1 MITPRTTR
9 LLRVP
14 DLQAMHRTLAEC
26 IRTHASAPAAII
38 VPTAGAAEALGRTL
52 AIIAGRHGGSG
63 PAAPACEVLTRDQF
77 YLRLHARSHAAAP
90 MLTAFEREVLLTR
103 AASAASDSGTPAPF
117 RLRPGLIVEML
128 AFYDELRRRDRTVA
142 DLDRL
147 MTDSLQPSV
156 EIDRGA
162 ERLFRQ
168 TQFLTAAFTRFEDLV
183 GSSGRLDEHELR
195 RVLLLHDGLA
205 SYPRVVISVADQP
218 ADPRGL
224 WTADFDFLA
233 RLPGLTAIDVVATEN
248 VLAAGFHERVHDV
261 LPGIE
266 EERREGA
273 GSLPVLV
280 TPPHSGT
287 DAAPRWFVSRDRE
300 EELVALVRATPRD
313 AGQVAIVFQRPLPYL
328 YLARSVFA
336 DAGRPYQA
344 LDSLPLAAEPFA
356 GALDVVFAFVVAAAN
371 RASTID
377 LLSSPHW
384 RFPELEGSVVS
395 VQARVNALD
404 ARLRELKYFGGW
416 DRLTALAGHAAFA
429 TGAAGASPVR
439 ASARRRPR
447 ADAAAA
453 LHAAIAAAEALRP
466 LREAATASAQLQA
479 LLDFVKTHERP
490 PTDSDAWAPRHA
502 RARTAVIGALESLAE
517 AQARHDDAPLA
528 VDRLA
533 GAVRRWIEG
542 QTFSPRTGPL
552 GCLLLDAPAAAY
564 ADVDDLCLV
573 GLVELDWPERVR
585 RSIFYPASLLSQ
597 LGWPNETD
605 RLAAAR
611 ARFHDLLR
619 LPRRRVSV
627 STFTLEDD
635 AIVSGS
641 SFLQELE
648 TSGLPIERR
657 DPLSEGDAPPLAPA
671 KSPEADAWLEL
682 RAGRS
687 SQDRAVYHGAA
698 GPRPAEVY
706 AVSQVERYLACPFK
720 YFAAR
725 VLGLDEERDDES
737 GLSPQERGQL
747 LHEVFQTF
755 FTRWQERGGRAITA
769 DSLAEALEL
778 YTSVAESTL
787 ARLGEADRALERTY
801 LLGSAVAPGLG
812 ERAFNFEI
820 EHDVPVLER
829 LLEHSLEGTFEF
841 KGPDGPRAISVRG
854 KADRIDLLADGT
866 LRVIDYKL
874 GRAPKTARALQLPV
888 YSVCAGQ
895 QLKGRHGRS
904 WTVAAAGYVAFK
916 EKNPFVPLG
925 TSTSLPQA
933 LDDGA
938 ARFVA
943 AVEGIER
950 GEFPVRPEEPFLCT
964 WCGYAGVCRKDYVGD
979 E

>member
-26 IRTHASAPAAII
+26 IRAHASAPVAII

-52 AIIAGRHGGSG
+52 ALIARERGTE
-63 PAAPACEVLTRDQF
+63 PATDAFDLLTRDEF
-77 YLRLHARSHAAAP
+77 YLRLHARLRSAAP

-117 RLRPGLIVEML
+117 RLRPGLIVEVL

-183 GSSGRLDEHELR
+183 GSSGRLDEHALR
-195 RVLLLHDGLA
+195 RVLLAHDGAA
-205 SYPRVVISVADQP
+205 SYPRVVISVADQA

-233 RLPGLTAIDVVATEN
+233 RLPGLTNIDVVATEN

-266 EERREGA
+266 EERRAGS

-280 TPPHSGT
+280 TPAHAGA
-287 DAAPRWFVSRDRE
+287 DAATRWFVSRDRE
-300 EELVALVRATPRD
+300 EELVALVRATPDD
-313 AGQVAIVFQRPLPYL
+313 ADRFAVVFQRPLPYL

-336 DAGRPYQA
+336 DAGRRYQA

-384 RFPELEGSVVS
+384 RFPELEGSLVAVR
-395 VQARVNALD
+395 ARVNALD
-404 ARLRELKYFGGW
+404 GRLRELKYFGGW
-416 DRLTALAGHAAFA
+416 DRLAALAGQASFA
-429 TGAAGASPVR
+429 TDAAGAPGAK
-439 ASARRRPR
+439 ASGRRRPR
-447 ADAAAA
+447 ADAGAA
-453 LHAAIAAAEALRP
+453 LRAAVAAAEALRP
-466 LREAATASAQLQA
+466 LREAATASAQLHA
-479 LLDFVKTHERP
+479 LLDFVRTHERP
-490 PTDSDAWAPRHA
+490 PEADDLWAPRHA
-502 RARTAVIGALESLAE
+502 RARAAVIGALASLAE
-517 AQARHDDAPLA
+517 AQARHDDAPLE
-528 VDRLA
+528 VGRLA

-542 QTFSPRTGPL
+542 QTFSPRTGPH
-552 GCLLLDAPAAAY
+552 GMLLLDAPAAAY
-564 ADVDDLCLV
+564 ADVDELRLV
-573 GLVELDWPERVR
+573 GMVELDWPERVR
-585 RSIFYPASLLSQ
+585 RSIFYPASLLAQ
-597 LGWPNETD
+597 LGWPNESD

-627 STFTLEDD
+627 STFTLEND

-641 SFLQELE
+641 SFLQELD
-648 TSGLPIERR
+648 TSGLAVERPENRSDR
-657 DPLSEGDAPPLAPA
+657 DEPLPPATRSA
-671 KSPEADAWLEL
+671 EADAWLEL

-687 SQDRAVYHGAA
+687 SADRDAYHGAA
-698 GPRPAEVY
+698 GHRRADVY

-725 VLGLDEERDDES
+725 VLRLDEERDDES

-747 LHEVFQTF
+747 LHDVFQTF
-755 FTRWQERGGRAITA
+755 FARWQERGGRAITA
-769 DSLAEALEL
+769 DSLAAALEL
-778 YTSVAESTL
+778 YTVVAESAL
-787 ARLGEADRALERTY
+787 AYLGEADRALERTY

-820 EHDVPVLER
+820 EHEIPVLER
-829 LLEHSLEGTFEF
+829 LLEHSLEGTFAF
-841 KGPDGPRAISVRG
+841 TGADGPRAVSVRG

-888 YSVCAGQ
+888 YSVCAEQ
-895 QLKGRHGRS
+895 QLKGRHGRT
-904 WTVAAAGYVAFK
+904 WTVATAGYVAFK

-933 LDDGA
+933 LADGA

-964 WCGYAGVCRKDYVGD
+964 WCGYASVCRKDYVGD

>member
-14 DLQAMHRTLAEC
+14 DLQAMHRVLADC
-26 IRTHASAPAAII
+26 VALDAVTPLAII
-38 VPTAGAAEALGRTL
+38 VPTSGAAEALGRTFEHRAVPRNGFDL
-52 AIIAGRHGGSG
+52 
-63 PAAPACEVLTRDQF
+63 LTRDEL
-77 YLRLHARSHAAAP
+77 YARLHERLPSAPP

-103 AASAASDSGTPAPF
+103 AASAASSGGTPAPF
-117 RLRPGLIVEML
+117 KLRPGLIVEIL
-128 AFYDELRRRDRTVA
+128 AFYDELRRRDRTV
-142 DLDRL
+142 DDFDRL
-147 MTDSLQPSV
+147 MIDSLQSSV

-168 TQFLTAAFTRFEDLV
+168 TEFLTATFTRFEALV
-183 GSSGRLDEHELR
+183 DSSGRLDEHALR
-195 RVLLLHDGLA
+195 RSLLAQEGLGA
-205 SYPRVVISVADQP
+205 YRRVVVSVADQA

-224 WTADFDFLA
+224 WTADYDMLA
-233 RLPGLTAIDVVATEN
+233 RLPGLASLDVIATEN

-266 EERREGA
+266 EERLGA
-273 GSLPVLV
+273 GESVPVLV
-280 TPPHSGT
+280 TPPPAGGDPST
-287 DAAPRWFVSRDRE
+287 NWFVSRDRE
-300 EELVALVRATPRD
+300 EELAEIVRATVPGD
-313 AGQVAIVFQRPLPYL
+313 AGRTAVVFQRPLPYL

-336 DAGRPYQA
+336 DAGQPYQA

-356 GALDVVFAFVVAAAN
+356 AALDVVFAFIIAAAN

-377 LLSSPHW
+377 LLGSPHW
-384 RFPELEGSVVS
+384 QFPELSGTPVS
-395 VQARVNALD
+395 VRARVNALD

-416 DRLTALAGHAAFA
+416 DRLTALVGHSAFRLE
-429 TGAAGASPVR
+429 TKST
-439 ASARRRPR
+439 SRRRPR
-447 ADAAAA
+447 ASAGAA
-453 LHAAIAAAEALRP
+453 LQAAVAAAEALRP
-466 LREAATASAQLQA
+466 VREAATASGQLQA
-479 LLDFVKTHERP
+479 LLEFIRAHERQP
-490 PTDSDAWAPRHA
+490 AAEEAWAERHQRA
-502 RARTAVIGALESLAE
+502 RAAVIGAIASLAD
-517 AQARHDDAPLA
+517 AQARHDDAALP

-533 GAVRRWIEG
+533 GAVRRWIDG
-542 QTFSPRTGPL
+542 QTFSPRTGPH
-552 GCLLLDAPAAAY
+552 GVLLLDAPAAAY
-564 ADVDDLCLV
+564 ADVDELRLV
-573 GLVELDWPERVR
+573 GLVERDWPERVR

-611 ARFHDLLR
+611 GRFHDLLR
-619 LPRRRVSV
+619 LARRRVSV

-641 SFLQELE
+641 SFLQEIE
-648 TSGLPIERR
+648 TSGLPIERAESSR
-657 DPLSEGDAPPLAPA
+657 SEQPISRVVASSWGTEAATWLA
-671 KSPEADAWLEL
+671 L

-687 SQDRAVYHGAA
+687 PEDSEAYHGAA
-698 GPRPAEVY
+698 GSRAPDVY

-725 VLGLDEERDDES
+725 VLQLDEEREDES

-747 LHEVFQTF
+747 LHEVFETF
-755 FTRWQERGGRAITA
+755 FARWQERGGRAITA
-769 DSLAEALEL
+769 DSLADALEL
-778 YTSVAESTL
+778 FTSVAESTL
-787 ARLGEADRALERTY
+787 AHLGEADRALERTY

-820 EHDVPVLER
+820 EQETPVLER
-829 LLEHSLEGTFEF
+829 LLEQPLEGTFQFTGTE
-841 KGPDGPRAISVRG
+841 GPRAISVRG
-854 KADRIDLLADGT
+854 KADRIDLLEDGT

-874 GRAPKTARALQLPV
+874 GRAPKAARALQLRV
-888 YSVCAGQ
+888 YSVCAEQ
-895 QLKGRHGRS
+895 HLKGRHGRT
-904 WTVAAAGYVAFK
+904 WTVSSAGYVAFK
-916 EKNPFVPLG
+916 EKTPFVPLG
-925 TSTSLPQA
+925 ASALLNRGLEQA
-933 LDDGA
+933 LDQGV